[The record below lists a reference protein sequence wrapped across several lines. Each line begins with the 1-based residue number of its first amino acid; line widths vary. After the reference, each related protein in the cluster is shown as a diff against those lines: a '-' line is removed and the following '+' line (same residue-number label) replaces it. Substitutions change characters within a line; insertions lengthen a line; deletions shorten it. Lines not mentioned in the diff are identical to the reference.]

1 MFSGG
6 IEGGQWHEMELYEE
20 GLHLWIVEKLARSGL
35 IDNSWSYLNLELLAF
50 CDNSKKCNVM
60 LNKVPAKDI

>member
-1 MFSGG
+1 MFSGS

-35 IDNSWSYLNLELLAF
+35 IDNS
-50 CDNSKKCNVM
+50 
-60 LNKVPAKDI
+60 